1 MVSTYSTLPATARC
15 TKCGIGVAS
24 GETEARAISIPF
36 APLVNLRV
44 GDLCIGCAGGDE
56 RQRIDELAAGI
67 EPPGESDMKGK
78 PVTDEQIAKV
88 WEKVID
94 GRTDPD
100 CVREAAERIGV
111 GHATLTLRLRKLGL
125 AYPRRVLAGAAQAGV
140 DGRVAEPLPLPVV
153 DLRQPYERPSVATLP
168 LNGDDPTRLGKHA
181 NGTAAQ
187 DVGAQTHQETA
198 VDATPPIPPN
208 LLAFLAD
215 MERLGGRVKISG
227 KVGINIEIDF

>member
-1 MVSTYSTLPATARC
+1 
-15 TKCGIGVAS
+15 
-24 GETEARAISIPF
+24 
-36 APLVNLRV
+36 
-44 GDLCIGCAGGDE
+44 
-56 RQRIDELAAGI
+56 
-67 EPPGESDMKGK
+67 MKGK

-125 AYPRRVLAGAAQAGV
+125 AYPRRVLTGAAQAGV

-168 LNGDDPTRLGKHA
+168 LNGDGPTGLGKHA
-181 NGTAAQ
+181 NAEAAREMIAEVEVERERVAAQ
-187 DVGAQTHQETA
+187 WAHELVYGDVGAQTPTETA
-198 VDATPPIPPN
+198 VPAKVAARAAAEPETPPDYGILYGLIG
-208 LLAFLAD
+208 LLPAN
-215 MERLGGRVKISG
+215 GRWASYEKLLWLNAVEAVLKLYVKEVAEG
-227 KVGINIEIDF
+227 RARP